1 MICKSCG
8 RANEQGAKFCK
19 SCGAPLEGWADVQ
32 QNNKVGY
39 QQKNMGYQQYDM
51 SGNMNFGTT
60 RMTKEEFNQCA
71 NIKTIIKNIT
81 IAAIITYVIG
91 AISLITNVILGGN
104 IFGLLDV
111 IIVIGLGVGVHV
123 AKSRACAVVLLVYSV
138 FNMIYML
145 LLAGMPG
152 GWLILVCGI
161 YAILYIHSNIRAHGK
176 DISRQVGYNLQ
187 YNIMYRH
194 LVLKKC

>member
-19 SCGAPLEGWADVQ
+19 SCGAPLEGGVDVQ

-71 NIKTIIKNIT
+71 NIKNYKEHNNCCYNNICNWCYIIN
-81 IAAIITYVIG
+81 Y
-91 AISLITNVILGGN
+91 
-104 IFGLLDV
+104 
-111 IIVIGLGVGVHV
+111 
-123 AKSRACAVVLLVYSV
+123 
-138 FNMIYML
+138 
-145 LLAGMPG
+145 
-152 GWLILVCGI
+152 
-161 YAILYIHSNIRAHGK
+161 
-176 DISRQVGYNLQ
+176 
-187 YNIMYRH
+187 
-194 LVLKKC
+194 

>member
-19 SCGAPLEGWADVQ
+19 SCGAPLEGGVDVQ

-71 NIKTIIKNIT
+71 
-81 IAAIITYVIG
+81 
-91 AISLITNVILGGN
+91 N

-161 YAILYIHSNIRAHGK
+161 YATIYTFKYQSAWQRYQQTGRL
-176 DISRQVGYNLQ
+176 
-187 YNIMYRH
+187 
-194 LVLKKC
+194 

>member
-19 SCGAPLEGWADVQ
+19 SCGAPLEGGADVQ

-111 IIVIGLGVGVHV
+111 IENCKLFLQLFL
-123 AKSRACAVVLLVYSV
+123 KY
-138 FNMIYML
+138 FYT
-145 LLAGMPG
+145 
-152 GWLILVCGI
+152 
-161 YAILYIHSNIRAHGK
+161 YTIHKNQSIEA
-176 DISRQVGYNLQ
+176 YFL
-187 YNIMYRH
+187 
-194 LVLKKC
+194 CF

>member
-19 SCGAPLEGWADVQ
+19 SCGAPLEGGVDVQ

-161 YAILYIHSNIRAHGK
+161 YAIYIHSNIRAHGK

>member
-19 SCGAPLEGWADVQ
+19 SCGAPLEGEADVQ

-91 AISLITNVILGGN
+91 
-104 IFGLLDV
+104 
-111 IIVIGLGVGVHV
+111 LGVGVHV

-161 YAILYIHSNIRAHGK
+161 YATIYTFKYQSAWQRYQQTGRL
-176 DISRQVGYNLQ
+176 
-187 YNIMYRH
+187 
-194 LVLKKC
+194 

>member
-8 RANEQGAKFCK
+8 RANEQGARFCK
-19 SCGAPLEGWADVQ
+19 SCGAPLEEGADVQ
-32 QNNKVGY
+32 QNNKAGY
-39 QQKNMGYQQYDM
+39 QQNNMGYQQYQTYDM
-51 SGNMNFGTT
+51 SGNMNYGTT

-71 NIKTIIKNIT
+71 NIKPITKNIT
-81 IAAIITYVIG
+81 VAAIMTYVVG
-91 AISLITNVILGGN
+91 VISLITNVILGGN

-111 IIVIGLGVGVHV
+111 IIVIGLGVGIHM

-161 YAILYIHSNIRAHGK
+161 YATIYTFKYQNAWQRYQQTGRL
-176 DISRQVGYNLQ
+176 
-187 YNIMYRH
+187 
-194 LVLKKC
+194 

>member
-19 SCGAPLEGWADVQ
+19 SCGAPLEGGADVQ

-91 AISLITNVILGGN
+91 
-104 IFGLLDV
+104 
-111 IIVIGLGVGVHV
+111 LGVGVHV

-161 YAILYIHSNIRAHGK
+161 YATIYTFKYQSAWQRYQQTGRL
-176 DISRQVGYNLQ
+176 
-187 YNIMYRH
+187 
-194 LVLKKC
+194 

>member
-8 RANEQGAKFCK
+8 RANEQGARFCK
-19 SCGAPLEGWADVQ
+19 SCGAPLEGGTDVQ
-32 QNNKVGY
+32 QNNKAGY
-39 QQKNMGYQQYDM
+39 QQNNMGYQQYQTYDM
-51 SGNMNFGTT
+51 SGNMNYGTT

-71 NIKTIIKNIT
+71 NIKPITKNIT
-81 IAAIITYVIG
+81 VAAIMTYVVG
-91 AISLITNVILGGN
+91 VISLITNVILGGN

-111 IIVIGLGVGVHV
+111 IIVIGLGVGIHM

-161 YAILYIHSNIRAHGK
+161 YATIYTFKYQSAWQRYQQTGML
-176 DISRQVGYNLQ
+176 
-187 YNIMYRH
+187 
-194 LVLKKC
+194 

>member
-19 SCGAPLEGWADVQ
+19 SCGAPLEGGTDVQ

-71 NIKTIIKNIT
+71 NIKNNYKEHNNCCYNNICNWCYIIN
-81 IAAIITYVIG
+81 Y
-91 AISLITNVILGGN
+91 
-104 IFGLLDV
+104 
-111 IIVIGLGVGVHV
+111 
-123 AKSRACAVVLLVYSV
+123 
-138 FNMIYML
+138 
-145 LLAGMPG
+145 
-152 GWLILVCGI
+152 
-161 YAILYIHSNIRAHGK
+161 
-176 DISRQVGYNLQ
+176 
-187 YNIMYRH
+187 
-194 LVLKKC
+194 

>member
-19 SCGAPLEGWADVQ
+19 SCGAPLEGGTDVQ

-104 IFGLLDV
+104 IFGFIRCDYCNWTRRRSSCGKEQSLCSCSS
-111 IIVIGLGVGVHV
+111 GL
-123 AKSRACAVVLLVYSV
+123 
-138 FNMIYML
+138 F
-145 LLAGMPG
+145 
-152 GWLILVCGI
+152 GI
-161 YAILYIHSNIRAHGK
+161 
-176 DISRQVGYNLQ
+176 
-187 YNIMYRH
+187 
-194 LVLKKC
+194 

>member
-19 SCGAPLEGWADVQ
+19 SCGAPLEGGVDVQ

-145 LLAGMPG
+145 FACRHAWWMAY
-152 GWLILVCGI
+152 ISMRYICYYI
-161 YAILYIHSNIRAHGK
+161 YIQ
-176 DISRQVGYNLQ
+176 ISERMAKISADRSV
-187 YNIMYRH
+187 II
-194 LVLKKC
+194 CSII

>member
-19 SCGAPLEGWADVQ
+19 SCGAPLEGGVDVQ

-91 AISLITNVILGGN
+91 
-104 IFGLLDV
+104 
-111 IIVIGLGVGVHV
+111 LGVGVHV

-161 YAILYIHSNIRAHGK
+161 YATIYTFKYQSAWQRYQQTGRL
-176 DISRQVGYNLQ
+176 
-187 YNIMYRH
+187 
-194 LVLKKC
+194 

>member
-19 SCGAPLEGWADVQ
+19 SCGAPLEGGVDVQ

-91 AISLITNVILGGN
+91 AIS
-104 IFGLLDV
+104 
-111 IIVIGLGVGVHV
+111 
-123 AKSRACAVVLLVYSV
+123 
-138 FNMIYML
+138 FNY
-145 LLAGMPG
+145 
-152 GWLILVCGI
+152 
-161 YAILYIHSNIRAHGK
+161 
-176 DISRQVGYNLQ
+176 
-187 YNIMYRH
+187 
-194 LVLKKC
+194 

>member
-19 SCGAPLEGWADVQ
+19 SCGAPLEGGVDVQ

-111 IIVIGLGVGVHV
+111 IIVIGLGV
-123 AKSRACAVVLLVYSV
+123 
-138 FNMIYML
+138 
-145 LLAGMPG
+145 
-152 GWLILVCGI
+152 
-161 YAILYIHSNIRAHGK
+161 
-176 DISRQVGYNLQ
+176 
-187 YNIMYRH
+187 
-194 LVLKKC
+194 

>member
-19 SCGAPLEGWADVQ
+19 SCGAPLEGGADVQ

-71 NIKTIIKNIT
+71 NIKHNYKEHNNCCYNNICNWCYIIN
-81 IAAIITYVIG
+81 Y
-91 AISLITNVILGGN
+91 
-104 IFGLLDV
+104 
-111 IIVIGLGVGVHV
+111 
-123 AKSRACAVVLLVYSV
+123 
-138 FNMIYML
+138 
-145 LLAGMPG
+145 
-152 GWLILVCGI
+152 
-161 YAILYIHSNIRAHGK
+161 
-176 DISRQVGYNLQ
+176 
-187 YNIMYRH
+187 
-194 LVLKKC
+194 

>member
-1 MICKSCG
+1 
-8 RANEQGAKFCK
+8 
-19 SCGAPLEGWADVQ
+19 
-32 QNNKVGY
+32 
-39 QQKNMGYQQYDM
+39 M

-111 IIVIGLGVGVHV
+111 IIVIGLGVVLI
-123 AKSRACAVVLLVYSV
+123 ASICYNFFKSLSIFLIYISCIRIVLIFCYL
-138 FNMIYML
+138 
-145 LLAGMPG
+145 G
-152 GWLILVCGI
+152 IL
-161 YAILYIHSNIRAHGK
+161 
-176 DISRQVGYNLQ
+176 
-187 YNIMYRH
+187 
-194 LVLKKC
+194 

>member
-1 MICKSCG
+1 MYK
-8 RANEQGAKFCK
+8 RQ
-19 SCGAPLEGWADVQ
+19 
-32 QNNKVGY
+32 
-39 QQKNMGYQQYDM
+39 
-51 SGNMNFGTT
+51 
-60 RMTKEEFNQCA
+60 
-71 NIKTIIKNIT
+71 
-81 IAAIITYVIG
+81 
-91 AISLITNVILGGN
+91 

-161 YAILYIHSNIRAHGK
+161 YATIYTFKYQSAWQRYQQTGRL
-176 DISRQVGYNLQ
+176 
-187 YNIMYRH
+187 
-194 LVLKKC
+194 